1 MRVIIAGGR
10 NFNDYE
16 RLKKVMDN
24 CPYEVTE
31 VVCGKAR
38 GADSLG
44 EKWALSREIKVSY
57 FIPDWNSLGKRAGFV
72 RNNDMAEYA
81 CKDGVDKALL
91 VAFWDG
97 VSKGTKNMIELA
109 TKKGMVVKV
118 VKYNGG

>member
-44 EKWALSREIKVSY
+44 EKWALERGVHIEY
-57 FIPDWNSLGKRAGFV
+57 FAPDWEGLGKRAGFA
-72 RNNDMAEYA
+72 RNADMAEYA
-81 CKDGVDKALL
+81 CENGSDNGLL

-97 VSKGTKNMIELA
+97 ASKGTKSMIDLA
-109 TKKGMVVKV
+109 TKKGMLVKV
-118 VKYNGG
+118 IKY

>member
-10 NFNDYE
+10 DFNDYE

-44 EKWALSREIKVSY
+44 EKWALERGVYVEY
-57 FIPDWNSLGKRAGFV
+57 FVPDWEGLGKRAGFA
-72 RNNDMAEYA
+72 RNADMAEYA
-81 CKDGVDKALL
+81 CENGSDNGLL

-97 VSKGTKNMIELA
+97 VSKGTKSMIDLA
-109 TKKGMVVKV
+109 TKKGMLVKV
-118 VKYNGG
+118 IKY